1 MKIELWQLFF
11 TVVAYLG
18 ALFLVAYAAERG
30 WIARRLLEHPLVYV
44 LSLGVY
50 ATSWTYYGS
59 VGLAAKSGYTFLT
72 IYLGVTLTFI
82 MAPILLNP
90 ILRLVRE
97 YQLTSLADLFAFRFR
112 SPVTGFLVTMF
123 MLIGILPYISLQIQ
137 AVVESIKVLTGDMRT
152 GILAPAYCVT
162 LTIFAILFGAR
173 HITPRE
179 KHEGLV
185 AAIAFESAVKLVA
198 LLAVGAFAVF
208 GIFGGLGEMQ
218 HWLQANPEALDK
230 LYRPVATGP
239 WLTLLLLA
247 FCAAFLLPRQFH
259 MIFVE
264 NLNSG
269 ALRHAAWMFPLFLLL
284 LNLPIV
290 PVLWA
295 GRSLQLEMSPDF
307 YVLGITLNEENGLW
321 LLTFIG
327 GVSASSAMMIVTS
340 LALASMA
347 LNHII
352 LPMRFIGGSVGNDLY
367 RWILWGKRALIAVI
381 VAGGY
386 GFFHVID
393 NNEGLVHLGLISF
406 VAAAQLLPGVLALL
420 FWRRA
425 NSNGFIAGLLGGA
438 LVWFGVLIMP
448 LLVNSDILTRD
459 VDLTALFRQGDSS
472 IWTVATFWSLAANT
486 FLLVMVS
493 LVTRSSDEE
502 REAAEACSERGLTPL
517 RGQVTDG
524 SPKQFE
530 KQLSRIIGPAA
541 AEHEVGRAL
550 EELQLER
557 GEQRPAELRLL
568 RDRIER
574 NLSGML
580 GPVLARMIVDNRLQL
595 RERTHTALADSIRFM
610 EERLKDS
617 HSRMRGVVVELD
629 NLRRYHREVLYE
641 LPLGVCALGPNDEII
656 IWNLAMQVISGID
669 ERSAVGKS
677 VSSLPEPWR
686 GFLVDFL
693 QSPDT
698 HRYKQTLETDE
709 LQRSI
714 NLHKAE
720 IGMPEIGQQAETG
733 GQVIIVEDRS
743 ELETLETS
751 LAHSERLASIG
762 RIAAGVAHEIGNP
775 LTGITSIAQ
784 NLRHETDSDGVRQN
798 ADDVLKQTDRIN
810 DIVRTLLTF
819 SHAERIG
826 SEPRNETILRHSIDE
841 AVQLVSLSDAA
852 KQIEWRVECDV
863 ELAVEGDHQRLV
875 QVFVNLLNNA
885 CDASQPGDPIS
896 VVCSR
901 DMLHVTIRVID
912 KGCGIPETLHE
923 RIFEPFFTT
932 KSVGSGTGLG
942 LPLVHGIVHDHNGDI
957 TVKSS
962 SRGTEFVIRLPAP
975 SPQSARSSA
984 FNSPAGDPKSA
995 RHTTSARDGV

>member
-1 MKIELWQLFF
+1 MKIELWQLLL

-18 ALFLVAYAAERG
+18 VLFLVAYAAERG
-30 WIARRLLEHPLVYV
+30 LIGRRVLEHPLVYV

-72 IYLGVTLTFI
+72 IYLGVTLAFL

-97 YQLTSLADLFAFRFR
+97 YQLTSLADLLAFRFR
-112 SPVTGFLVTMF
+112 NPLTGFLVTVF

-137 AVVESIKVLTGDMRT
+137 AVVESIEVLTGDART
-152 GILAPAYCVT
+152 GILAPAFCVT
-162 LTIFAILFGAR
+162 LTVFAILFGAR

-185 AAIAFESAVKLVA
+185 AAIAFESAVKLIA

-208 GIFGGLGEMQ
+208 GVFGGFGAMQ
-218 HWLQANPEALDK
+218 GWLDANPEALDR
-230 LYRPVATGP
+230 LYRPVSEGP
-239 WLTLLLLA
+239 WVTLLLLA

-264 NLNSG
+264 NLNAG

-295 GRSLQLEMSPDF
+295 GNALQLGMSPDF
-307 YVLGITLNEENGLW
+307 YVLGITLDTENGLW

-327 GVSASSAMMIVTS
+327 GVSAASAMMIVTS

-352 LPMRFIGGSVGNDLY
+352 LPIRFLSGDAQDNLY
-367 RWILWGKRALIAVI
+367 RWILWGKRALIAAI

-406 VAAAQLLPGVLALL
+406 VAVAQLLPGVLALL
-420 FWRRA
+420 LWRRA
-425 NSNGFIAGLLGGA
+425 NSAGFILGLLGGA
-438 LVWFGVLIMP
+438 LVWFGVLITP
-448 LLVNSDILTRD
+448 LLINSDILTRD
-459 VDLTALFRQGDSS
+459 VDLTALFHQGATS

-486 FLLVMVS
+486 CLLVLGS
-493 LVTRSSDEE
+493 LLTRSGDEE

-530 KQLSRIIGPAA
+530 KQLARVIGPAA

-550 EELQLER
+550 DELQMER
-557 GEQRPAELRLL
+557 SEQRPAELRLL

-580 GPVLARMIVDNRLQL
+580 GPALAQMIVDNRLRL
-595 RERTHTALADSIRFM
+595 RERSHTALADSIRYM

-617 HSRMRGVVVELD
+617 HSRMRGVVAELD
-629 NLRRYHREVLYE
+629 NLRRYHRQVLYE
-641 LPLGVCALGPNDEII
+641 LPLGVCALGPASEII
-656 IWNLAMQVISGID
+656 IWNLAMQIISGID
-669 ERSAVGKS
+669 ERAAVGKS
-677 VSSLPEPWR
+677 LHALPSPWFE
-686 GFLVDFL
+686 FLEDFVR
-693 QSPDT
+693 STDT
-698 HRYKQTLETDE
+698 HRYKQTLQTGE

-720 IGMPEIGQQAETG
+720 IDMPDIGQQAETG

-762 RIAAGVAHEIGNP
+762 RLAAGVAHEIGNP

-784 NLRHETDSDGVRQN
+784 NLRHETDTGGVRQS
-798 ADDVLKQTDRIN
+798 ADDVLIQTDRIN

-826 SEPRNETILRHSIDE
+826 AEAYQQTPLRHSIEE
-841 AVQLVSLSDAA
+841 AVQLVGLSDAGN
-852 KQIEWRVECDV
+852 QIDWRIDCDA
-863 ELAVEGDHQRLV
+863 ELTVEGDHQRLV
-875 QVFVNLLNNA
+875 QMFVNLLSNA
-885 CDASQPGDPIS
+885 CDASAPGDP
-896 VVCSR
+896 VEVACSH

-912 KGCGIPETLHE
+912 KGSGVPEPLRE

-932 KSVGSGTGLG
+932 KSVGRGTGLG
-942 LPLVHGIVHDHNGDI
+942 LPLVHGIVRDHHGDI
-957 TVKSS
+957 SVKSS
-962 SRGTEFVIRLPAP
+962 SRGTEFVIRLPVPESLA
-975 SPQSARSSA
+975 
-984 FNSPAGDPKSA
+984 NVD
-995 RHTTSARDGV
+995 TSAAGAA